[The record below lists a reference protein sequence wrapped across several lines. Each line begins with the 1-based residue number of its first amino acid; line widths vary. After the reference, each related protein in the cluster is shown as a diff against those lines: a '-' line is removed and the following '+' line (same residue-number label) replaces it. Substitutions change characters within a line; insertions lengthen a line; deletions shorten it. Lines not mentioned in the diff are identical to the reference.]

1 MNGEA
6 TISPVIDEN
15 ESAIKYGIN
24 MALSGIRGIRK
35 SCSDE
40 NVSGTLEWGGVTVKN
55 GFETVSK
62 LSLSVCFLL
71 YFDCVKLSYPIKTK
85 LVY

>member
-24 MALSGIRGIRK
+24 MALSGIRGIRQ

-40 NVSGTLEWGGVTVKN
+40 NVSGTLE
-55 GFETVSK
+55 
-62 LSLSVCFLL
+62 
-71 YFDCVKLSYPIKTK
+71 
-85 LVY
+85 

>member
-40 NVSGTLEWGGVTVKN
+40 NVSGTLE
-55 GFETVSK
+55 
-62 LSLSVCFLL
+62 
-71 YFDCVKLSYPIKTK
+71 
-85 LVY
+85 